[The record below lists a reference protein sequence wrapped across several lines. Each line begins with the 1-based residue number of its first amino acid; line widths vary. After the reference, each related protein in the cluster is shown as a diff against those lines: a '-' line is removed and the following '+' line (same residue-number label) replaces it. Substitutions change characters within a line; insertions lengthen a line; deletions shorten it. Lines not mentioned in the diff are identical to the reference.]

1 MSYPENPILTML
13 RRNGSVESVH
23 RGAWVAVRANG
34 EIIGNV
40 GDPQQLVF
48 PRSASKSIQALPLI
62 ESGAADHF
70 GFGNKEIAL
79 AIASHSGESQ
89 HLDVVASMLGAAGLS
104 DAALLCGPQA
114 PRVGDLEQPATRI
127 LNNCSGKHAGFLAT
141 AVHMEL
147 EPKSYLDPAAAVQQA
162 VHAAVADLAQ
172 TDQLSTAI
180 DGCGAPTFRL
190 PLVSLAGAIASVTNP
205 TELSPSRRA
214 ACERIVEA
222 AAAFPE
228 LVGGVKGRLD
238 SDLMRVTKGRVF
250 AKVGAEAVFV
260 IGVVGDDFGLAIKI
274 DDGGDRGISYYLPTL
289 LNDLGVLSDDELTEL
304 KPWND
309 PTIRNWDGLV
319 VGKQETVPWKEST
332 SK

>member
-1 MSYPENPILTML
+1 ML

-48 PRSASKSIQALPLI
+48 PRSASKGMQALPLI
-62 ESGAADHF
+62 ESGAADRF

-89 HLDVVASMLGAAGLS
+89 HLDVVASMLNAAGLS
-104 DAALLCGPQA
+104 EAALLCGPQE
-114 PRVGDLEQPATRI
+114 PRVGDLNRPATRI

-141 AVHMEL
+141 AAHLEL
-147 EPKSYLDPAAAVQQA
+147 EPDSYLDPAAAVQQA
-162 VHAAVADLAQ
+162 VHAAVADLAE
-172 TDQLSTAI
+172 TDELSTAI

-190 PLVSLAGAIASVTNP
+190 PLHSLATGTASLTNP
-205 TELSPSRRA
+205 AVLSPSRRA
-214 ACERIVEA
+214 GCERIVEA

-228 LVGGVKGRLD
+228 LVGGVKDRLD
-238 SDLMRVTKGRVF
+238 SDIMKVTKGRVF

-260 IGVVGDDFGLAIKI
+260 IGVVGGDFGLAIKI
-274 DDGGDRGISYYLPTL
+274 DDGADRGISYYLLTL
-289 LNDLGVLSDDELTEL
+289 LNDLGVLSDAELAEL

-309 PTIRNWDGLV
+309 PTIRNWDGFV
-319 VGKQETVPWKEST
+319 VGKEVTVPSNASLGK
-332 SK
+332 